1 MIAAEDKRAAGGP
14 RRRCGWGMA
23 LFAGLAVAV
32 LAAAP
37 CQAAKAKK
45 TVASLDDRTRH
56 LTAYQKN
63 IPEFVAFKSELE
75 NFLGVPYRFG
85 GVSHKGID
93 CSGFAKRLFSEAFGI
108 ELPHNSR
115 AISRLDFLEDLPVDP
130 DRLRPSD
137 LLFFGSQKG
146 RIDHVGISLG
156 EDRFIHASRSKGVI
170 VSSLRN
176 SYWRR
181 RLLASKQVTL
191 LDEAQLTT
199 LGAAGP
205 ITGLSGEA
213 AGQATPARMLSLGY
227 RQDLFDDRLSVG
239 LEGVYGDRS
248 FKDALDVTGGATQ
261 WAGLDKESYQ
271 GWRALVDI
279 RPSPWLCLTPWVGQ
293 MDVFDAVSGGEGAL
307 GHYGLKTFIG
317 GQASPWSLSLA
328 AQSTYFHDFYTP
340 TAGPLDEWRSL
351 DLGLDFGYRFTPAT
365 SLSVSAWRS
374 NLYEGA
380 TEDPATDRLSDIAL
394 RLKIEF

>member
-1 MIAAEDKRAAGGP
+1 MTNPEHVTAAPIP
-14 RRRCGWGMA
+14 RYWLGWM
-23 LFAGLAVAV
+23 AV
-32 LAAAP
+32 LLVGFMMIFAAP
-37 CQAAKAKK
+37 CQAGKSKKAKAGVRKGHLA
-45 TVASLDDRTRH
+45 AS
-56 LTAYQKN
+56 QKAV
-63 IPEFVAFKSELE
+63 PEFVAFKDELE
-75 NFLGVPYRFG
+75 KFLGAPYRFG
-85 GVSHKGID
+85 GVSTKGID

-130 DRLRPSD
+130 DGLRPSD

-146 RIDHVGISLG
+146 RINHVGISLG

-181 RLLASKQVTL
+181 RLLASKRVTL

-213 AGQATPARMLSLGY
+213 AGQDTPARMLSLGY
-227 RQDLFDDRLSVG
+227 RQELFDDRLSVG
-239 LEGVYGDRS
+239 LEGIYGDRS
-248 FKDALDVTGGATQ
+248 FKDALDVTGGATH
-261 WAGLDKESYQ
+261 WAGLDNESYQ

-279 RPSPWLCLTPWVGQ
+279 RPSPWLCLTPWVGR

-307 GHYGLKTFIG
+307 GHYGLKTRIG
-317 GQASPWSLSLA
+317 GQASPWLLSLA
-328 AQSTYFHDFYTP
+328 AQSTYFHDFHTP

-380 TEDPATDRLSDIAL
+380 TEDPAADRLNDIAL

>member
-1 MIAAEDKRAAGGP
+1 LIAPEHTCSAAGP
-14 RRRCGWGMA
+14 LRRWCRVWV
-23 LFAGLAVAV
+23 LLAGLFVFAI
-32 LAAAP
+32 AP

-45 TVASLDDRTRH
+45 TNTAIDARTRH
-56 LTAYQKN
+56 LTAFQKN

-93 CSGFAKRLFSEAFGI
+93 CSGFAKRLFAEVFGI
-108 ELPHNSR
+108 ELPHNSC
-115 AISRLDFLEDLPVDP
+115 AISRLDFLEALPADP

-137 LLFFGSQKG
+137 LLFFGNKSG

-156 EDRFIHASRSKGVI
+156 EDKFIHASRSKGVI

-181 RLLASKQVTL
+181 RLLASKRVTV

-199 LGAAGP
+199 LAAAGP
-205 ITGLSGEA
+205 VGGMSGEGA
-213 AGQATPARMLSLGY
+213 GPTPRGQALALGY
-227 RQDLFDDRLSVG
+227 HQVLFDNHLGFGV
-239 LEGVYGDRS
+239 EGIYGDRS
-248 FKDALDVTGGATQ
+248 FKDALDVAGGYR
-261 WAGLDKESYQ
+261 WMGMPDESYQ

-279 RPSPWLCLTPWVGQ
+279 RPSPWLCLTPWMGR
-293 MDVFDAVSGGEGAL
+293 MDVFDAFSGSEGAL
-307 GHYGLKTFIG
+307 GYYGIETRIG
-317 GQASPWSLSLA
+317 DEASSWSISLA
-328 AQSTYFHDFYTP
+328 AQSTHFHDFYTP
-340 TAGPLDEWRSL
+340 AAGPVEDWRSL
-351 DLGLDFGYRFTPAT
+351 DLGLDFGYRFTPAA

-374 NLYEGA
+374 SLYEGTA
-380 TEDPATDRLSDIAL
+380 EDPAADRLSDVAL